1 MIQSMTGFAER
12 SFASK
17 KLRAKVTIKS
27 LNHRFFDWSFKGA
40 PIGELEGRL
49 RVQCQKRISRGRIEA
64 TLDLDFPDPA
74 SWNIRINEGL
84 LEKILVS
91 LKRISARL
99 GQDVAFSAENLFR
112 IPQLVELQRK
122 DLAPAE
128 AAFLE
133 RAFLATL
140 DEVIRARKAEGL
152 KTAAQIRVHVRNV
165 TRAVAR
171 VEKLVKKQP
180 RIVKQRLVQKFRDL
194 NGAAPQNRER
204 LSEEVAYLTQRYDVA
219 EEIQRLKSHLD
230 AALKLLAAPK
240 GEPAGKMLDFLAQ
253 ELTREAN
260 TLNSKSQDAGITQE
274 GLLIKGEVESI
285 RQQVQNL
292 E

>member
-12 SFASK
+12 SFASRT
-17 KLRAKVTIKS
+17 LRAKISIKS
-27 LNHRFFDWSFKGA
+27 LNHRFFDWTCKGA
-40 PIGELEGRL
+40 PDGEVESRFRAL
-49 RVQCQKRISRGRIEA
+49 CQKRISRGRVEA
-64 TLDLDFPDPA
+64 SLDLDFPDPG
-74 SWNIRINEGL
+74 SWDLRINEGL
-84 LEKILVS
+84 LEKVLVS
-91 LKRISARL
+91 MKRISGRV
-99 GQDVAFSAENLFR
+99 GQDLTFSAETLFR
-112 IPQLVELQRK
+112 IPQLVDLRRK
-122 DLAPAE
+122 SLGSAE

-133 RAFLATL
+133 RAFLRTL
-140 DEVIRARKAEGL
+140 DDVIRTRRAEGL
-152 KTAAQIRVHVRNV
+152 KTAAQIRVHIRNV
-165 TRAVAR
+165 REAVGR
-171 VEKLVKKQP
+171 VERLLKKQP
-180 RIVKQRLVQKFRDL
+180 RHVEQKLAQKVRDL

-230 AALKLLAAPK
+230 TAFKLVAAPK

-260 TLNSKSQDAGITQE
+260 TLNSKSQDIGITKE
-274 GLLIKGEVESI
+274 GLLIKGEIESI